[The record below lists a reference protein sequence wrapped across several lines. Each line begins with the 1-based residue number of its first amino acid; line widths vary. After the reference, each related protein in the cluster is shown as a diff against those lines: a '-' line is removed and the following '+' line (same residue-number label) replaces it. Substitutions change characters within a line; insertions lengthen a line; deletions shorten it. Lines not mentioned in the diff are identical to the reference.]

1 MIENAFNTE
10 KIRAAIVADTDNSQ
24 WQRLLNLGY
33 NEWQKP
39 ERRGWQYADMIDWAA
54 QTYGEVVKFLILI
67 GKYNQQVC
75 NGGHIQYFDNG
86 YADGTGGCF
95 SDHDPDITLHKEMV
109 QRFEQLGLRQTPI
122 GAQVHDVIS
131 GFRIETATED
141 EFCCDDEEEGRSR
154 DDGYRD
160 GDVLNT
166 GELDQLDERYFK
178 ISDEFCTFME
188 EYAARWIATGANPI
202 TVDSTAAL
210 PASAEPI
217 IRPRVKLTGQDGNAF
232 AILGLVSRALQK
244 AGASEQ
250 TIDAFK
256 REATSAD
263 YDHLLATAM
272 KYCEVE

>member
-1 MIENAFNTE
+1 MIENALKTE
-10 KIRAAIVADTDNSQ
+10 TIRAAIAADIDNSQ

-39 ERRGWQYADMIDWAA
+39 ERKGWQYADMVDWAA
-54 QTYGEVVKFLILI
+54 ETYGEFVQFFILI

-109 QRFEQLGLRQTPI
+109 QFFEQFGLRQTPI

-131 GFRIETATED
+131 RFRIELATED
-141 EFCCDDEEEGRSR
+141 EFCCDDEEEGFSR
-154 DDGYRD
+154 DDGYRA

-166 GELDQLDERYFK
+166 DELDQLDERYYK

-188 EYAARWIATGANPI
+188 EYAAQWIATGRNPI
-202 TVDSTAAL
+202 EVNPESVL
-210 PASAEPI
+210 PVSENPI
-217 IRPRVKLTGQDGNAF
+217 IRPRLKLTGQDGNAF
-232 AILGLVSRALQK
+232 SILGLASQALQK
-244 AGASEQ
+244 AGASQQ
-250 TIDAFK
+250 TTEAYK
-256 REATSAD
+256 REATSGD
-263 YDHLLATAM
+263 YNHLLATTM
-272 KYCEVE
+272 KYCQVE